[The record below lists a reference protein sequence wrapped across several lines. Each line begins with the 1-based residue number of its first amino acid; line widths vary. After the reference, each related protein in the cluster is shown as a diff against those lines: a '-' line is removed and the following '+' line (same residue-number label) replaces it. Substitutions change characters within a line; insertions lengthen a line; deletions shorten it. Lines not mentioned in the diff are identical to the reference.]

1 MEALYRGGGRSHICT
16 RHIVYTAYSR
26 VCTCVCLRQLCTP
39 KSFEMRLCMDRRRL
53 SFPLNIPM
61 ALPRRLCQPQ
71 PRVSFCFSSSFQS
84 GIGTLCAIHHSLR
97 PLKNFSL
104 YLSKSSLQRPYSPP
118 LTLKLDS
125 AALCLALYIMITSI
139 PSMRFVLSLRSQK
152 VFFSVHTLQKRKKTF
167 TRELRHSEIFRQ
179 WTCRPTISSNQ
190 IFPSHY
196 SILSLRYRS
205 AFLSRFHYYIST
217 PSFEFQGI
225 SSSALKAIRDFDG
238 WCV

>member
-118 LTLKLDS
+118 LTLKPAS

-152 VFFSVHTLQKRKKTF
+152 VFFSVHTLKKKKKN
-167 TRELRHSEIFRQ
+167 LHSG
-179 WTCRPTISSNQ
+179 TAP
-190 IFPSHY
+190 
-196 SILSLRYRS
+196 
-205 AFLSRFHYYIST
+205 
-217 PSFEFQGI
+217 
-225 SSSALKAIRDFDG
+225 
-238 WCV
+238 